1 MKPGPSSWGNKA
13 KKNNLYPLEIDK
25 IMSGESQLKEEKEKP
40 GAGQPC
46 FRKAWNAQSQ
56 PNRPGSQD
64 ERENYSKSD
73 QGGNDTKVFIFVF

>member
-1 MKPGPSSWGNKA
+1 MQGMGPMSQNHMKWETMKPGPSSWGNKA

-46 FRKAWNAQSQ
+46 FRKAWNAQS
-56 PNRPGSQD
+56 
-64 ERENYSKSD
+64 
-73 QGGNDTKVFIFVF
+73 

>member
-46 FRKAWNAQSQ
+46 FRKAWNAQS
-56 PNRPGSQD
+56 
-64 ERENYSKSD
+64 
-73 QGGNDTKVFIFVF
+73 